1 LDKGVKAAGHSGFVS
16 GDFGDE
22 EVAVK
27 LGALALEYESLLTAQ
42 LGEQRRY
49 FERLL
54 AKVGGVTWGCPCTK
68 APLWPNP
75 LWPAPPLCQEE
86 AAGLAAAAE
95 AGASPSQLEAA
106 AALRASCEALESE
119 HAALAEELRRD
130 EAALSEGRHKQGEP
144 VRFSHFIECGVSPVV
159 GLARF
164 Q

>member
-86 AAGLAAAAE
+86 AAGLAAAA
-95 AGASPSQLEAA
+95 
-106 AALRASCEALESE
+106 LRASCEALESE